1 MWYYLIKERVKTMV
15 DFPDRLKQLR
25 KEKELYQKDLAD
37 KLNLGRA
44 TVGGYEQGTRFPD
57 KETLNQLADFFDVS
71 VDYLLGRTDQRS
83 QLPPGAIPVDF
94 DKDMKL
100 IPVIGTIQ
108 CGTPVLAEQNIIGYE
123 YVRKQDING
132 GTYFYLKATGDSM
145 INSNIREGSL
155 VLIRKQEDVEN
166 KEIAVVMVNGDEATL
181 KRVHKKGEFIILHA
195 DNDKYDPMI
204 YSANEVK
211 IIGKAVEVKTKL

>member
-1 MWYYLIKERVKTMV
+1 MDAGKVLKKLRMEMNLTQKE
-15 DFPDRLKQLR
+15 
-25 KEKELYQKDLAD
+25 LAD
-37 KLNLGRA
+37 KLGITRGA
-44 TVGGYEQGTRFPD
+44 IGHYEQGKRSPD
-57 KETLNQLADFFDVS
+57 NEMLAKLADFFDVS
-71 VDYLLGRTDQRS
+71 VDYLLGRTDMRTP
-83 QLPPGAIPVDF
+83 LPPGAIPVDF
-94 DKDMKL
+94 EKDMIE
-100 IPVIGTIQ
+100 IPVIGTIP

-145 INSNIREGSL
+145 VNSNIREGSL